1 MIEKKIN
8 YKIIDNFI
16 SNKELFNM
24 QSLFLDPDIA
34 SPIPW
39 YYNAGTTGDY
49 ELKIKYDV
57 EDYYFCNLF
66 YVDDKPYSKG
76 FKELK
81 TILDK
86 LNCKSLIRVK
96 GNLYPSTS
104 KRYNHPEHIDYSY
117 SHKGAI
123 FYVNTNDGFTVLE
136 DGTEIKS
143 IENRVLLFDPSTK
156 HHSTTCT
163 DQKVRVT
170 INFNYF

>member
-1 MIEKKIN
+1 MIEKKVN

-16 SNKELFNM
+16 SNKDLLSI
-24 QSLFLDPDIA
+24 QSLFLDPQIT

-39 YYNAGTTGDY
+39 YYNAGTSRDIDY
-49 ELKIKYDV
+49 SDAV
-57 EDYYFCNLF
+57 EDYYFCHVFYIGNEPVSKNLLASLL
-66 YVDDKPYSKG
+66 P
-76 FKELK
+76 
-81 TILDK
+81 IIDK
-86 LNCKSLIRVK
+86 LNSKSLIRVK
-96 GNLYPSTS
+96 SNLYPSTS
-104 KRYNHPEHIDYSY
+104 KRYHHPNHFDLSFP
-117 SHKGAI
+117 HKGAI

-163 DQKVRVT
+163 DKKVRIT